1 MTLRNVAKDFSLED
15 QRQEINEIADDL
27 NQTREG
33 TYTFTGYKTFSTVAT
48 FQDGI
53 SSTSATLGN
62 LTEGRVV
69 IVGASGELIDTS
81 KLTWDS
87 TNDKL
92 VIDGGIDSTTF
103 TSQGTVI
110 GNTGANITGAE
121 CVFASVTVS
130 DLTAGRIP
138 IVGTIGALEDSSK
151 LTFDGTDLNVTGD
164 IDVTGNFKKSGSPIG
179 LSHLHNVDIAT
190 TPDSDQVL
198 AYNTVSGNWRAID
211 VDVDAFDW
219 ATDTTIPSYIKNI
232 TQTNVTNWNS
242 AYSWGDHGSEGY
254 LKSESDTLGS
264 VTARGAT
271 TITAVTFQDVTI
283 TGNLSYSGSQSNI
296 SQNAA
301 VGTSSLTLNN
311 DIGRYNNV
319 TATGGSP
326 IVTMADTTGIIQ
338 GQSFSV
344 ITTNSGSLTNPPA
357 GTTILSIDSG
367 TQLTLSADFTGSGSG
382 NVDIYTPIQPSLNA
396 SIIAERSALADAIVR
411 FNEGSDIWEF
421 FDGTDWGYFSNYSL
435 EGSTSTSN
443 HVILKSNP
451 SIDDGNPVPSVEL
464 VGTSDLN
471 IDWDSV
477 NKKATF
483 SLPNA
488 AGVTAGSYTNADITV
503 NAKGIITA
511 VDNGTGGG
519 GSSTVSIGA
528 NAPASPTAG
537 DMWWSSLEG
546 RLKIYYTDETP
557 DSYWVDANPPLAG
570 VPLTDGDKGDI
581 VVSSSGTVW
590 EIDATG
596 TKDNTTF
603 LRGDNTWA
611 TPPGTGGGG
620 GSMVSVPVFD
630 QSEST
635 SGATYTAVTYGSP
648 NFEPAISGIKA
659 EFANTGVNRHVDL
672 KFEKLDND
680 KVYEFMLETFSYG
693 TDNYNGWYFA
703 DKQTTRCDNNDPT
716 NYNAG
721 SKRISDKINGAN
733 TATDHWFS
741 FSRVSS
747 SDRYYGGDSVSGTSW
762 DWPNNGYEWDPN
774 DNTVGEDIN
783 DWHFVIDMPRNKIWV
798 KTYNENWEQGDI
810 GGWKSGQVGANC
822 DPTDP
827 LSTASAYLRK
837 TGTGDYYFN
846 IGMFIPSD
854 GTGQCTVYPIHPDH
868 STFRKGMKGDT
879 GADGAS
885 DFLTLSDVPS
895 DFTGQDGK
903 FLKVNAAEDA
913 LEFTDAP
920 TSGANVSMSLTAP
933 ATPATGDLWWKTDEG
948 SLKINYNDGDS
959 TQWVDAS
966 PHLAQTYLDD
976 GASNRLEVD
985 GEIKLTGHIIPTT
998 NAAYDLGNASYKI
1011 RHLFL
1016 SDNSLWVGD
1025 EHKVSIDAG
1034 KMKFR
1039 KRKKTALPK
1048 ALTDLGADVTAALDY
1063 YNNNKAGGD
1072 PTKSQA
1078 QDLSVDN
1085 MMAFIKSLNPEL
1097 TQIEDLYPSKFLPD
1111 GNTNPAYTDDDW
1123 EDQQEAIGGG
1133 LGFAE
1138 IDQWFEGNQLLT
1150 HDSADGYGSAQ
1161 YPGNGG
1167 VGSLGSQKFND
1178 VIIGDVTTHTQTAI
1192 ARSPAPFAVKGAGM
1206 TETAG
1211 AFTFPS
1217 NGVWQVNFD
1226 VRFGSSGYK
1235 EGGNGNEVGFFYAY
1249 IEHSDDAGT
1258 SWDHVREGKF
1268 KCLAADPVTYHSTQQ
1283 NLNLQSIISISDFTQ
1298 QRCRFKIKSTCNGFI
1313 GHGSKGD
1320 TLMTFTKIG

>member
-1 MTLRNVAKDFSLED
+1 MTLRNVGKDFSLED
-15 QRQEINEIADDL
+15 QRQEINEIAADL
-27 NQTREG
+27 YQAREG
-33 TYTFTGYKTFSTVAT
+33 TYSFTGYKTFSTLAT
-48 FQDGI
+48 FTAGI
-53 SSTSATLGN
+53 SSNTISLGN

-69 IVGASGELIDTS
+69 IVGASGELIDTE
-81 KLTWDS
+81 KLTWNS
-87 TNDKL
+87 TTNKL

-138 IVGTIGALEDSSK
+138 IVGTVGALEDSAK

-179 LSHLHNVDIAT
+179 LSHLHNVDLAT
-190 TPDSDQVL
+190 TPTLDQVL

-211 VDVDAFDW
+211 VDIDEFDW

-232 TQTNVTNWNS
+232 TQTNVTNWNNAS
-242 AYSWGDHGSEGY
+242 GWGDHALEGY
-254 LKSESDTLGS
+254 LKTESDTLGS

-357 GTTILSIDSG
+357 GTTIVSIDSG

-396 SIIAERSALADAIVR
+396 SIVAERSALADAIIR
-411 FNEGSDIWEF
+411 FNEGSNIWEF
-421 FDGTDWGYFSNYSL
+421 FNGTDWGYFSNYSL

-451 SIDDGNPVPSVEL
+451 SVDDGNPVPSVEL

-503 NAKGIITA
+503 NDKGIITA

-519 GSSTVSIGA
+519 GSSTVSISA
-528 NAPASPTAG
+528 TAPGSPTAG
-537 DMWWSSLEG
+537 DMWWSSIEG

-570 VPLTDGDKGDI
+570 SGGGGGGTLSDGDYGDI
-581 VVSSSGTVW
+581 TVSLSGTALS
-590 EIDATG
+590 IDANTIGTTELSATG
-596 TKDNTTF
+596 TADATTY
-603 LRGDNTWA
+603 LRGDNTWQ
-611 TPPGTGGGG
+611 TVSGGG
-620 GSMVSVPVFD
+620 
-630 QSEST
+630 
-635 SGATYTAVTYGSP
+635 
-648 NFEPAISGIKA
+648 
-659 EFANTGVNRHVDL
+659 
-672 KFEKLDND
+672 
-680 KVYEFMLETFSYG
+680 
-693 TDNYNGWYFA
+693 
-703 DKQTTRCDNNDPT
+703 
-716 NYNAG
+716 
-721 SKRISDKINGAN
+721 
-733 TATDHWFS
+733 
-741 FSRVSS
+741 
-747 SDRYYGGDSVSGTSW
+747 
-762 DWPNNGYEWDPN
+762 
-774 DNTVGEDIN
+774 
-783 DWHFVIDMPRNKIWV
+783 
-798 KTYNENWEQGDI
+798 
-810 GGWKSGQVGANC
+810 
-822 DPTDP
+822 
-827 LSTASAYLRK
+827 
-837 TGTGDYYFN
+837 
-846 IGMFIPSD
+846 
-854 GTGQCTVYPIHPDH
+854 
-868 STFRKGMKGDT
+868 
-879 GADGAS
+879 
-885 DFLTLSDVPS
+885 
-895 DFTGQDGK
+895 
-903 FLKVNAAEDA
+903 
-913 LEFTDAP
+913 
-920 TSGANVSMSLTAP
+920 GANVSISLTAP
-933 ATPATGDLWWKTDEG
+933 TTPSTGDLWWKTDEG

-976 GASNRLEVD
+976 GAGTSRIEAD
-985 GEIKLTGHIIPTT
+985 GHLKLTGHIIPTV

-1048 ALTDLGADVTAALDY
+1048 ALTDLGADVTAALNY

-1078 QDLSVDN
+1078 EDLSVDN
-1085 MMAFIKSLNPEL
+1085 MMAFIKTLNPEL
-1097 TQIEDLYPSKFLPD
+1097 TEIDDLYPSKFLPD
-1111 GNTNPAYTDDDW
+1111 GNTNPSYTDDDW

-1150 HDSADGYGSAQ
+1150 HDSADGFGSVQ

-1192 ARSPAPFAVKGAGM
+1192 ARSPAPFAKKGSGM

>member
-69 IVGASGELIDTS
+69 IVGVSGELIDTE

-92 VIDGGIDSTTF
+92 IIDGGIDSTTF

-138 IVGTIGALEDSSK
+138 IVGTVGALEDSSK

-179 LSHLHNVDIAT
+179 LSHLHNVDLAT
-190 TPDSDQVL
+190 TPTLDQVL

-211 VDVDAFDW
+211 VDIDEFDW

-242 AYSWGDHGSEGY
+242 AYGWGDHGSEGY

-357 GTTILSIDSG
+357 GTTIVSIDSG

-396 SIIAERSALADAIVR
+396 SIVAERSALADAIIR
-411 FNEGSDIWEF
+411 FNEGSNIWEF
-421 FDGTDWGYFSNYSL
+421 FNGTDWGYFSNYSL

-451 SIDDGNPVPSVEL
+451 SVDDGNPVPSVEL

-503 NAKGIITA
+503 NDKGIITA

-519 GSSTVSIGA
+519 GSSTVSISA
-528 NAPASPTAG
+528 TAPGSPTAG
-537 DMWWSSLEG
+537 DMWWSSIEG

-570 VPLTDGDKGDI
+570 SGGGGGGTLSDGDYGDI
-581 VVSSSGTVW
+581 TVSLSGTALS
-590 EIDATG
+590 IDANTIGTTELSATG
-596 TKDNTTF
+596 TADATTY
-603 LRGDNTWA
+603 LRGDNTWQ
-611 TPPGTGGGG
+611 TVSGGGG
-620 GSMVSVPVFD
+620 G
-630 QSEST
+630 
-635 SGATYTAVTYGSP
+635 
-648 NFEPAISGIKA
+648 
-659 EFANTGVNRHVDL
+659 
-672 KFEKLDND
+672 
-680 KVYEFMLETFSYG
+680 
-693 TDNYNGWYFA
+693 
-703 DKQTTRCDNNDPT
+703 
-716 NYNAG
+716 
-721 SKRISDKINGAN
+721 
-733 TATDHWFS
+733 
-741 FSRVSS
+741 
-747 SDRYYGGDSVSGTSW
+747 
-762 DWPNNGYEWDPN
+762 
-774 DNTVGEDIN
+774 
-783 DWHFVIDMPRNKIWV
+783 
-798 KTYNENWEQGDI
+798 
-810 GGWKSGQVGANC
+810 
-822 DPTDP
+822 
-827 LSTASAYLRK
+827 
-837 TGTGDYYFN
+837 
-846 IGMFIPSD
+846 
-854 GTGQCTVYPIHPDH
+854 
-868 STFRKGMKGDT
+868 
-879 GADGAS
+879 
-885 DFLTLSDVPS
+885 
-895 DFTGQDGK
+895 
-903 FLKVNAAEDA
+903 
-913 LEFTDAP
+913 
-920 TSGANVSMSLTAP
+920 ANVSISLTAP
-933 ATPATGDLWWKTDEG
+933 TTPSTGDLWWKTDEG

-976 GASNRLEVD
+976 GAGTSRIEAD
-985 GEIKLTGHIIPTT
+985 GHLKLTGHIIPTVD
-998 NAAYDLGNASYKI
+998 AAYDLGNASYKI

-1078 QDLSVDN
+1078 EDLSVDN

-1097 TQIEDLYPSKFLPD
+1097 TQIDDLYPAKYLPD
-1111 GNTNPAYTDDDW
+1111 GNSNPAYTDNDW

-1133 LGFAE
+1133 LGVAE
-1138 IDQWFEGNQLLT
+1138 IDQWFAGSINSN
-1150 HDSADGYGSAQ
+1150 DSADGYGITQ
-1161 YPGNGG
+1161 YPLSGAGQNDAA
-1167 VGSLGSQKFND
+1167 SRRIYNNILGD
-1178 VIIGDVTTHTQTAI
+1178 TTTNTATTVS
-1192 ARSPAPFAVKGAGM
+1192 RSPAPFAVKGVGM
-1206 TETAG
+1206 VETDG
-1211 AFTFPS
+1211 VFTFPIEGMWEIEFDS
-1217 NGVWQVNFD
+1217 RFQASGSTSYQNG
-1226 VRFGSSGYK
+1226 RE
-1235 EGGNGNEVGFFYAY
+1235 EGNYSMY
-1249 IEHSDDAGT
+1249 IEYSADAGT
-1258 SWDHVREGKF
+1258 SWDYVRQATTYCNRSANNGGPEHKNMSI
-1268 KCLAADPVTYHSTQQ
+1268 KTIINVTDSTQE
-1283 NLNLQSIISISDFTQ
+1283 
-1298 QRCRFKIKSTCNGFI
+1298 RCRFKVNSGANGTMH
-1313 GHGSKGD
+1313 GGSKGP
-1320 TLMTFTKIG
+1320 TVMTFKKIG

>member
-92 VIDGGIDSTTF
+92 IVDGGIDSTTF
-103 TSQGTVI
+103 ISQGTVI

-130 DLTAGRIP
+130 DLTAGRVP
-138 IVGTIGALEDSSK
+138 IVGTVGALEDSAK

-179 LSHLHNVDIAT
+179 LSHLHNVDLAT
-190 TPDSDQVL
+190 TPTLDQVL

-211 VDVDAFDW
+211 VDVDEFDW

-232 TQTNVTNWNS
+232 TQTNVTNWNNAS
-242 AYSWGDHGSEGY
+242 GWGDHALEGY
-254 LKSESDTLGS
+254 LKTESDTLGS

-357 GTTILSIDSG
+357 GTTIVSIDSG

-396 SIIAERSALADAIVR
+396 SIVAERSALADAIIR
-411 FNEGSDIWEF
+411 FNEGSNIWEF
-421 FDGTDWGYFSNYSL
+421 FNGTDWGYFSNYSL

-451 SIDDGNPVPSVEL
+451 SVDDGNPVPSVEL

-483 SLPNA
+483 SLPDV
-488 AGVTAGSYTNADITV
+488 AGLTADSYTNADITV
-503 NAKGIITA
+503 NSKGIITA
-511 VDNGTGGG
+511 VSSGQGG
-519 GSSTVSIGA
+519 GSGNSSVTIAA
-528 NAPASPTAG
+528 NPPGSPDAG
-537 DMWWSSLEG
+537 DMWWSSIEG

-557 DSYWVDANPPLAG
+557 DSYWVDASPPLASSG
-570 VPLTDGDKGDI
+570 GGGGGTLADGDKGDI
-581 VVSSSGTVW
+581 TVSLSGTTW
-590 EIDATG
+590 TIDDNTIGTDELSASGTTDAT
-596 TKDNTTF
+596 TY
-603 LRGDNTWA
+603 LRGDNTWQ
-611 TPPGTGGGG
+611 P
-620 GSMVSVPVFD
+620 
-630 QSEST
+630 
-635 SGATYTAVTYGSP
+635 
-648 NFEPAISGIKA
+648 ISGI
-659 EFANTGVNRHVDL
+659 
-672 KFEKLDND
+672 
-680 KVYEFMLETFSYG
+680 S
-693 TDNYNGWYFA
+693 
-703 DKQTTRCDNNDPT
+703 
-716 NYNAG
+716 G
-721 SKRISDKINGAN
+721 SG
-733 TATDHWFS
+733 
-741 FSRVSS
+741 
-747 SDRYYGGDSVSGTSW
+747 
-762 DWPNNGYEWDPN
+762 
-774 DNTVGEDIN
+774 
-783 DWHFVIDMPRNKIWV
+783 
-798 KTYNENWEQGDI
+798 
-810 GGWKSGQVGANC
+810 
-822 DPTDP
+822 
-827 LSTASAYLRK
+827 
-837 TGTGDYYFN
+837 
-846 IGMFIPSD
+846 
-854 GTGQCTVYPIHPDH
+854 
-868 STFRKGMKGDT
+868 
-879 GADGAS
+879 
-885 DFLTLSDVPS
+885 
-895 DFTGQDGK
+895 
-903 FLKVNAAEDA
+903 
-913 LEFTDAP
+913 
-920 TSGANVSMSLTAP
+920 GANVSISLNAP
-933 ATPATGDLWWKTDEG
+933 TTPATGDLWWKTDEG

-985 GEIKLTGHIIPTT
+985 GEIKLTGHVIPTT
-998 NAAYDLGNASYKI
+998 NAAYDLGNAEYKI

-1034 KMKFR
+1034 KMRFR

-1048 ALTDLGADVTAALDY
+1048 ALTDLGADVTAALNY
-1063 YNNNKAGGD
+1063 YNNNKAGGA

-1078 QDLSVDN
+1078 QDLTVDN
-1085 MMAFIKSLNPEL
+1085 MMGFIKSLNPEL
-1097 TQIEDLYPSKFLPD
+1097 TQIEDLYPPKFLPD
-1111 GNTNPAYTDDDW
+1111 GNINPAYTDDDW
-1123 EDQQEAIGGG
+1123 EDQQDAIGGG
-1133 LGFAE
+1133 LGVAE
-1138 IDQWFEGNQLLT
+1138 IDQWFAGT
-1150 HDSADGYGSAQ
+1150 ISSSDSADGYGQSQ
-1161 YPGNGG
+1161 YPN
-1167 VGSLGSQKFND
+1167 VGQGQNDKANQKINDNILGD
-1178 VIIGDVTTHTQTAI
+1178 ITTNTQTTVG
-1192 ARSPAPFAVKGAGM
+1192 RSPAPFAVKGVGM
-1206 TETAG
+1206 SETNG
-1211 AFTFPS
+1211 VFTFPS
-1217 NGVWQVNFD
+1217 EGMWEIEFIS
-1226 VRFGSSGYK
+1226 RFSAQGQFSA
-1235 EGGNGNEVGFFYAY
+1235 GNGKEYGVYYAY
-1249 IEHSDDAGT
+1249 IEHSADNGT
-1258 SWDHVREGKF
+1258 SWDYVRKGQFNTDQIYGYSPATSNNVNIKTIIN
-1268 KCLAADPVTYHSTQQ
+1268 VTDSTQQ
-1283 NLNLQSIISISDFTQ
+1283 K
-1298 QRCRFKIKSTCNGFI
+1298 CRFKVKSTCNGSMY
-1313 GHGSKGD
+1313 GDSKGP
-1320 TLMTFTKIG
+1320 TSMTFKKIG

>member
-69 IVGASGELIDTS
+69 IVGASGELIDTE
-81 KLTWDS
+81 KLTWNS
-87 TNDKL
+87 TTNKL

-138 IVGTIGALEDSSK
+138 IVGTVGALEDSAK

-179 LSHLHNVDIAT
+179 LSHLHNVDLAT
-190 TPDSDQVL
+190 TPTLDQVL

-211 VDVDAFDW
+211 VDIDEFDW

-232 TQTNVTNWNS
+232 TQTNVTNWNNAS
-242 AYSWGDHGSEGY
+242 GWGDHALEGY
-254 LKSESDTLGS
+254 LKTESDTLGS

-357 GTTILSIDSG
+357 GTTIVSIDSG

-396 SIIAERSALADAIVR
+396 SIVAERSALADAIIR
-411 FNEGSDIWEF
+411 FNEGSNIWEF
-421 FDGTDWGYFSNYSL
+421 FNGTDWGYFSNYSL

-451 SIDDGNPVPSVEL
+451 SVDDGNPVPSVEL

-503 NAKGIITA
+503 NDKGIITA

-519 GSSTVSIGA
+519 GSSTVSISA
-528 NAPASPTAG
+528 TAPGSPTAG
-537 DMWWSSLEG
+537 DMWWSSIEG

-570 VPLTDGDKGDI
+570 SGGGGGGTLSDGDYGDI
-581 VVSSSGTVW
+581 TVSLSGTALS
-590 EIDATG
+590 IDANTIGTTELSATG
-596 TKDNTTF
+596 TADATTY
-603 LRGDNTWA
+603 LRGDNTWQ
-611 TPPGTGGGG
+611 TVSGGG
-620 GSMVSVPVFD
+620 
-630 QSEST
+630 
-635 SGATYTAVTYGSP
+635 
-648 NFEPAISGIKA
+648 
-659 EFANTGVNRHVDL
+659 
-672 KFEKLDND
+672 
-680 KVYEFMLETFSYG
+680 
-693 TDNYNGWYFA
+693 
-703 DKQTTRCDNNDPT
+703 
-716 NYNAG
+716 
-721 SKRISDKINGAN
+721 
-733 TATDHWFS
+733 
-741 FSRVSS
+741 
-747 SDRYYGGDSVSGTSW
+747 
-762 DWPNNGYEWDPN
+762 
-774 DNTVGEDIN
+774 
-783 DWHFVIDMPRNKIWV
+783 
-798 KTYNENWEQGDI
+798 
-810 GGWKSGQVGANC
+810 
-822 DPTDP
+822 
-827 LSTASAYLRK
+827 
-837 TGTGDYYFN
+837 
-846 IGMFIPSD
+846 
-854 GTGQCTVYPIHPDH
+854 
-868 STFRKGMKGDT
+868 
-879 GADGAS
+879 
-885 DFLTLSDVPS
+885 
-895 DFTGQDGK
+895 
-903 FLKVNAAEDA
+903 
-913 LEFTDAP
+913 
-920 TSGANVSMSLTAP
+920 GANVSISLTAP
-933 ATPATGDLWWKTDEG
+933 TTPSTGDLWWKTDEG

-976 GASNRLEVD
+976 GASTRLEVD
-985 GEIKLTGHIIPTT
+985 GEIKLTGHVIPTA

-1048 ALTDLGADVTAALDY
+1048 ALTDLGADVTAALNY

-1078 QDLSVDN
+1078 QDLTVDN
-1085 MMAFIKSLNPEL
+1085 MMAFIKTLNPEL
-1097 TQIEDLYPSKFLPD
+1097 TEIDDLYPSKFLPD
-1111 GNTNPAYTDDDW
+1111 GNTNPSYTDDDW

-1150 HDSADGYGSAQ
+1150 HDSADGFGSVQ

-1192 ARSPAPFAVKGAGM
+1192 ARSPAPFAKKGSGM

>member
-69 IVGASGELIDTS
+69 IVGVSGELIDTE

-92 VIDGGIDSTTF
+92 IIDGGIDSTTF

-138 IVGTIGALEDSSK
+138 IVGTVGALEDSSK

-179 LSHLHNVDIAT
+179 LSHLHNVDLAT
-190 TPDSDQVL
+190 TPTLDQVL

-211 VDVDAFDW
+211 VDIDEFDW

-242 AYSWGDHGSEGY
+242 AYGWGDHGSEGY

-357 GTTILSIDSG
+357 GTTIVSIDSG

-396 SIIAERSALADAIVR
+396 SIVAERSALADAIIR
-411 FNEGSDIWEF
+411 FNEGSNIWEF
-421 FDGTDWGYFSNYSL
+421 FNGTDWGYFSNYSL

-451 SIDDGNPVPSVEL
+451 SVDDGNPVPSVEL

-503 NAKGIITA
+503 NDKGIITA

-519 GSSTVSIGA
+519 GSSTVSISA
-528 NAPASPTAG
+528 TAPGSPTAG
-537 DMWWSSLEG
+537 DMWWSSIEG

-570 VPLTDGDKGDI
+570 SGGGGGGTLSDGDYGDI
-581 VVSSSGTVW
+581 TVSLSGTALS
-590 EIDATG
+590 IDANTIGTTELSATG
-596 TKDNTTF
+596 TADATTY
-603 LRGDNTWA
+603 LRGDNTWQ
-611 TPPGTGGGG
+611 TVSGGG
-620 GSMVSVPVFD
+620 
-630 QSEST
+630 
-635 SGATYTAVTYGSP
+635 
-648 NFEPAISGIKA
+648 
-659 EFANTGVNRHVDL
+659 
-672 KFEKLDND
+672 
-680 KVYEFMLETFSYG
+680 
-693 TDNYNGWYFA
+693 
-703 DKQTTRCDNNDPT
+703 
-716 NYNAG
+716 
-721 SKRISDKINGAN
+721 
-733 TATDHWFS
+733 
-741 FSRVSS
+741 
-747 SDRYYGGDSVSGTSW
+747 
-762 DWPNNGYEWDPN
+762 
-774 DNTVGEDIN
+774 
-783 DWHFVIDMPRNKIWV
+783 
-798 KTYNENWEQGDI
+798 
-810 GGWKSGQVGANC
+810 
-822 DPTDP
+822 
-827 LSTASAYLRK
+827 
-837 TGTGDYYFN
+837 
-846 IGMFIPSD
+846 
-854 GTGQCTVYPIHPDH
+854 
-868 STFRKGMKGDT
+868 
-879 GADGAS
+879 
-885 DFLTLSDVPS
+885 
-895 DFTGQDGK
+895 
-903 FLKVNAAEDA
+903 
-913 LEFTDAP
+913 
-920 TSGANVSMSLTAP
+920 GANVSISLTAP
-933 ATPATGDLWWKTDEG
+933 TTPSTGDLWWKTDEG

-976 GASNRLEVD
+976 GAGTSRIEAD
-985 GEIKLTGHIIPTT
+985 GHLKLTGHIIPTVD
-998 NAAYDLGNASYKI
+998 AAYDLGNASYKI

-1078 QDLSVDN
+1078 EDLSVDN

-1097 TQIEDLYPSKFLPD
+1097 TQIDDLYPAKYLPD
-1111 GNTNPAYTDDDW
+1111 GNSNPAYTDNDW

-1133 LGFAE
+1133 LGVAE
-1138 IDQWFEGNQLLT
+1138 IDQWFAGSINSN
-1150 HDSADGYGSAQ
+1150 DSADGYGITQ
-1161 YPGNGG
+1161 YPLSGAGQNDAA
-1167 VGSLGSQKFND
+1167 SRRIYNNILGD
-1178 VIIGDVTTHTQTAI
+1178 TTTNTATTVS
-1192 ARSPAPFAVKGAGM
+1192 RSPAPFAVKGVGM
-1206 TETAG
+1206 VETDG
-1211 AFTFPS
+1211 VFTFPIEGMWEIEFDS
-1217 NGVWQVNFD
+1217 RFQASGSTSYQNG
-1226 VRFGSSGYK
+1226 RE
-1235 EGGNGNEVGFFYAY
+1235 EGNYSMY
-1249 IEHSDDAGT
+1249 IEYSADAGT
-1258 SWDHVREGKF
+1258 SWDYVRQATTYCNRSANNGGPEHKNMSI
-1268 KCLAADPVTYHSTQQ
+1268 KTIINVTDSTQE
-1283 NLNLQSIISISDFTQ
+1283 
-1298 QRCRFKIKSTCNGFI
+1298 RCRFKVNSGANGTMH
-1313 GHGSKGD
+1313 GGSKGP
-1320 TLMTFTKIG
+1320 TVMTFKKIG